1 MRAPLDEVL
10 EMCRDVARDQGWEA
24 VGETPGGVI
33 GPQVVARQGTRLSSW
48 PVTIVFDLE
57 DLDQG
62 TRVRI
67 EASVF
72 GWGTATR
79 ACRLA
84 VESARDA
91 LVWEDSRREAE
102 GNLGA

>member
-1 MRAPLDEVL
+1 
-10 EMCRDVARDQGWEA
+10 MCRDVARDQRWE
-24 VGETPGGVI
+24 VVSVSPDRVI
-33 GPQVVARQGTRLSSW
+33 ARQGTRPGSW

-57 DLDQG
+57 DSEPG
-62 TRVRI
+62 TRVHI
-67 EASVF
+67 EARVF

-84 VESARDA
+84 VEGARDA